1 MASTHTGAHRGL
13 VAGDQCWLVS
23 MTSDAVAPSMQGQ
36 AFGVDDAVG
45 VDAICADGGI
55 VHLRPVVPE
64 DADALRDLHQGVS
77 DYSLY
82 MRFFGLS
89 RSAAI
94 TYVTRLVAAANP
106 EHQAMSAWIGDRL
119 IGVAAFERTGVDTA
133 EVALLVADDHHRQGI
148 GTLLLEHL
156 AARAR
161 NIGISRFVAD
171 VLGENYLALRTLRD
185 MGCQTTIRYDGGTAL
200 VEIDLRPDARAIAT
214 IDGRERTADEASLR
228 HVLSPASVAVIGVG
242 IHPASVGHQVLRNI
256 LAAGFVGTVHAVNP
270 HHDSVL
276 GVPCVP
282 TPAQL
287 PDAVDL
293 AIVAVPA
300 AQVPTVVGACG
311 ERNVRA
317 VLVLTAGFGETGDTG
332 MALQQRVVRIAR
344 HYGMRVVGPN
354 CLGLVNT
361 DPAVRLNATFAD
373 IPMNPGGLG
382 LVSQSGAL
390 GIAVLAAANRD
401 GLGTAQFVSIG
412 NKADVSSNDLLLAW
426 EGDHRVRVIAL
437 YLESLGNPR
446 KFARI
451 ARRVA
456 STKPIIAIKAGRSP
470 AGQRAG
476 QSHTAAAASS
486 DVVIEALFRQAG
498 VLRVNTMQEMLDTAR
513 VLCEQPLPTGSRV
526 AVIGNSG
533 GPEILAA
540 DAASGAGLDVI
551 ELAATTVQLLRQS
564 VPSAASC
571 RNPIDLGATVA
582 PADMGAAL
590 RVLLDAAEVDAVLTV
605 ITDVAVTD
613 ADAVMGEIAAVAS
626 ATDKPVV
633 ATRVGGQACSMP
645 LEGVGKRAL
654 PVFTFPEPAASA
666 LAFATRYARIRAAG
680 DPPVVRPSGITRSE
694 AAAVV
699 STALAAGL
707 GWLSATEV
715 HRVLTDYGLPV
726 CPQRVVIDPDDAVLA
741 AADLGY
747 PLAVKLADG
756 GLHKTDIGGV
766 RLGVTDEA
774 ALRQA
779 FRDVTASRP
788 APTSVLLQPMSQGGT
803 EVIIGAVQHDQFG
816 PAVMVGAGG
825 VFADVLADRVFRL
838 APITSQEADHML
850 DELRMSK
857 LLDGFRGTP
866 PVSRERLT
874 ELLVRVA
881 ALADDLPE
889 VAELDLN
896 PVICRGVDLRIV
908 DARIRLAPAAPR
920 PDQTVRQLPM

>member
-1 MASTHTGAHRGL
+1 MARDRALALDDTTG
-13 VAGDQCWLVS
+13 V
-23 MTSDAVAPSMQGQ
+23 
-36 AFGVDDAVG
+36 DAVG
-45 VDAICADGGI
+45 ADGAI
-55 VHLRPVVPE
+55 IHLRPVDPG

-89 RSAAI
+89 RAAAMA
-94 TYVTRLVAAANP
+94 YVTRLVAAANP
-106 EHQAMSAWIGDRL
+106 AHQALAAWIGDRL

-156 AARAR
+156 AALAR
-161 NIGISRFVAD
+161 SNGITRFVAD
-171 VLGENYLALRTLRD
+171 VLAENGLALRTLRD
-185 MGCQTTIRYDGGTAL
+185 MGCQTTIRYEGGTAL

-228 HVLSPASVAVIGVG
+228 HVLAPVSVAVIGAG
-242 IHPASVGHQVLRNI
+242 IHPDSVGHQVLRNI
-256 LAAGFVGTVHAVNP
+256 LGGGFTGTVHAVNP

-293 AIVAVPA
+293 AIIAVPA
-300 AQVPTVVGACG
+300 AQVPTVVRGCG

-317 VLVLTAGFGETGDTG
+317 VLVLTAGFGETGDAG
-332 MALQQRVVRIAR
+332 MALQHQLVTIAR
-344 HYGMRVVGPN
+344 HHGMRVVGPN
-354 CLGLVNT
+354 CLGLLNT
-361 DPAVRLNATFAD
+361 DPAVRLNATFAEL
-373 IPMNPGGLG
+373 PMTSGGLG

-390 GIAVLAAANRD
+390 GIAVLAAADRD
-401 GLGTAQFVSIG
+401 GLGLAQFVSIG

-426 EGDHRVRVIAL
+426 ERDDRIRVIAL

-456 STKPIIAIKAGRSP
+456 STKPIVAIKAGRSP

-476 QSHTAAAASS
+476 QSHTAAAATS
-486 DVVIEALFRQAG
+486 DVVVEALFRQAG

-513 VLCEQPLPTGSRV
+513 VLCEQPLPAGSRV

-540 DAASGAGLDVI
+540 DAATGAGLDVI
-551 ELAATTVQLLRQS
+551 ELAATTEQLLRQA

-571 RNPIDLGATVA
+571 RNPVDLGATVA
-582 PADMGAAL
+582 PVDMGAAL
-590 RVLLDAAEVDAVLTV
+590 RVLLDATEVDAVLTV
-605 ITDVAVTD
+605 VTDVAVTD
-613 ADAVMGEIAAVAS
+613 PDAVMGEIAAVAS
-626 ATDKPVV
+626 ATEKPVV
-633 ATRVGGQACSMP
+633 ATRVGGRACSIP
-645 LEGVGKRAL
+645 LDSVRERAL
-654 PVFTFPEPAASA
+654 PVFTFPEPAAAA
-666 LAFATRYARIRAAG
+666 LAFATRYSRIRAAQ
-680 DPPVVRPSGITRSE
+680 DPPVMQPTGINRSAAIELVSG
-694 AAAVV
+694 
-699 STALAAGL
+699 ALAAGL
-707 GWLSATEV
+707 EWLSATDV
-715 HRVLTDYGLPV
+715 HRLLTGYGLPV
-726 CPQRVVIDPDDAVLA
+726 CPQRVVIDANDAVVA

-747 PLAVKLADG
+747 PLAVKLAEG
-756 GLHKTDIGGV
+756 GVHKTDIGGV
-766 RLGVTDEA
+766 RLGVADEA
-774 ALRQA
+774 ALRLA
-779 FRDVTASRP
+779 FRDITASLP
-788 APTSVLLQPMSQGGT
+788 TPTSVLLQPMSPTGT

-838 APITSQEADHML
+838 APITSRDARRML

-857 LLDGFRGTP
+857 LLDGFRGTA
-866 PVSRERLT
+866 PVSRERLAD
-874 ELLVRVA
+874 LLVRVG

-896 PVICRGVDLRIV
+896 PVICRGDDLLIV

-920 PDQTVRQLPM
+920 PDQTVRQLPS